1 MEGQKFSSNLTRTFL
16 FRTAQFVNAQYVS
29 RRILD
34 RDKRNIL
41 CVQPCDPS
49 AQVWTAEPAEH
60 FHIVVRDRVRH
71 LVSLLV
77 PHCFEWRTQYWQLG
91 WSWKGCKESPTSN
104 TGTKSAQVSL
114 ATPHSVLLTLEQS
127 SCLKTHSC
135 TTLYYALGTMHY
147 AHSSCLKAPSCH
159 PLTCQL
165 YASTTASPH
174 AFLVLSRAPLLS
186 LDCRDRGDANDP
198 DYDFEARHQDE
209 EHKGCSKKCTL
220 PFCETRF
227 EGVWPEFR
235 KCVFGTSYW

>member
-1 MEGQKFSSNLTRTFL
+1 MFFFFKSWMEGQKFSSNLTRTFL

-165 YASTTASPH
+165 YASTTASPPR
-174 AFLVLSRAPLLS
+174 LP
-186 LDCRDRGDANDP
+186 
-198 DYDFEARHQDE
+198 
-209 EHKGCSKKCTL
+209 CTL
-220 PFCETRF
+220 PSSSAFLGLPRPRRCE
-227 EGVWPEFR
+227 WPRLWFWSA
-235 KCVFGTSYW
+235 TSR